1 MDRLTKY
8 LDNRTKICIAVCE
21 HECVEGH
28 TVCHKCKPFV
38 DVLVKLASYEDREG
52 QVEYGKWISCSE
64 RLPDDGDERFYMCT
78 VENHEEDPP
87 MFCQYEEEYGFG
99 FWHDIYNGETL
110 GFVDSEFKTTEELGY
125 EKVIAW
131 QPLPEPYKES
141 RR

>member
-52 QVEYGKWISCSE
+52 QVEYGKWIPCSE
-64 RLPDDGDERFYMCT
+64 RLPELNMVEMEAEGEYFMISDSVIVTDGEHMCIT
-78 VENHEEDPP
+78 
-87 MFCQYEEEYGFG
+87 QYEIDDEYTKGWLNNCDEE
-99 FWHDIYNGETL
+99 EM
-110 GFVDSEFKTTEELGY
+110 EEI
-125 EKVIAW
+125 VAW
-131 QPLPEPYKES
+131 QPLPEPYKEG
-141 RR
+141 